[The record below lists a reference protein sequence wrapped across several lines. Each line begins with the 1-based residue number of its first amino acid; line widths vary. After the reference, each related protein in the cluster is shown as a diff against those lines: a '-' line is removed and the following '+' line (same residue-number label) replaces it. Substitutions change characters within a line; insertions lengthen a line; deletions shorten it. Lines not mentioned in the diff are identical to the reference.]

1 VIILDTN
8 VLSELM
14 KPADMRSPAVTQ
26 WMRTQRSETVFTTTI
41 TLAEVLAGIGILPD
55 GDARKTKM
63 LTIAEQIFST
73 LFSRR
78 ILPFDEPAARAYA
91 DLVTKRRKRGLHNAP
106 FDIQIAAVAK
116 ARGMAVA
123 TRNTPD
129 FEDSGI
135 DVINPW
141 SRE

>member
-1 VIILDTN
+1 MIILDTN

-14 KPADMRSPAVTQ
+14 KPADMRSPAVTH
-26 WMRTQRSETVFTTTI
+26 WMRTQRSESVFTTTI
-41 TLAEVLAGIGILPD
+41 TLAEVLAGIGFLPD

-91 DLVTKRRKRGLHNAP
+91 DIVTKRGKRGLHNAP
-106 FDIQIAAVAK
+106 IDIQIAAVAK

-141 SRE
+141 SHE

>member
-14 KPADMRSPAVTQ
+14 KAADVRSPAVTH
-26 WMRTQRSETVFTTTI
+26 WMRAQRSENIFTTTI

-55 GDARKTKM
+55 RDARKKKM

-78 ILPFDEPAARAYA
+78 ILPFDEPAARVYA
-91 DLVTKRRKRGLHNAP
+91 DIVTERRRRGLHNAP
-106 FDIQIAAVAK
+106 LDIQIAAVAK

-129 FEDSGI
+129 FDDAGI
-135 DVINPW
+135 EVINPW
-141 SRE
+141 SHE